1 MAVIREK
8 SRMFNKP
15 IGVVK
20 SQVLSGEAET
30 WKTISET
37 SQALSAQVFKQS
49 AIEADLSGQRQAMS
63 ADILDDNGN
72 IIKAELPSGMG
83 LIGKRYEINFRL
95 NPNNAM
101 QKHLNY
107 QHRWQINLLMLFY
120 KATKD

>member
-49 AIEADLSGQRQAMS
+49 AIEADLAGQRKAMS

-83 LIGKRYEINFRL
+83 LIGKRAFEKQMMSR
-95 NPNNAM
+95 
-101 QKHLNY
+101 Y
-107 QHRWQINLLMLFY
+107 QNQ
-120 KATKD
+120 